1 MKIIIT
7 PKTFLSLFT
16 KHKKEK
22 IVIVISLSCFI
33 LAGIILPD
41 FKKEYPVPTT
51 KNSITQEDDSSPKW
65 NTSISKQ
72 NKKTKNNENT
82 DNNTIDSTSKISEN
96 QQKGSSS
103 DVQNKKESEKEYSI
117 EKNHDTSHSTGSS
130 SEINTETTEE
140 EKASNNSSSPPSTG
154 SSSDSSSSPAKQP
167 EKVWVPPV
175 YKTVHHDAVYNTV
188 TVVVCNYCGAEF
200 GSAGEFQVHKDANGG

>member
-7 PKTFLSLFT
+7 PKAFLSLFT

-33 LAGIILPD
+33 LSGIILPD

-51 KNSITQEDDSSPKW
+51 KKSITQEDDSSKKW
-65 NTSISKQ
+65 NTSISEQ
-72 NKKTKNNENT
+72 NKKSKNNENT
-82 DNNTIDSTSKISEN
+82 DNDTIDSTSKISEN
-96 QQKGSSS
+96 KQKGSSS
-103 DVQNKKESEKEYSI
+103 DGQSKKESEKEYSI
-117 EKNHDTSHSTGSS
+117 EKNYDTSHSTGSS

-140 EKASNNSSSPPSTG
+140 EKASSNSPSPPSTG
-154 SSSDSSSSPAKQP
+154 SSSSPAKQP

-200 GSAGEFQVHKDANGG
+200 GSAGEFQAHKDANGG